1 MEVMNLFL
9 KMRHYL
15 CPFSGYA
22 VWDTLS
28 HVWHSAAA
36 AAAAVSAARVVQQAS
51 LVACALGRA
60 ADTAAIMRCS
70 NSFSLVMK

>member
-1 MEVMNLFL
+1 
-9 KMRHYL
+9 MRHYL

-36 AAAAVSAARVVQQAS
+36 SAAAVSAARVVQQAS
-51 LVACALGRA
+51 LVACALCRA

-70 NSFSLVMK
+70 NSFSLLMK